1 MALILFYPFNLDAV
15 LILSFISFRSLSMT
29 EMTSS
34 VAVVFFSFLLLIRQ
48 TSYKINIEM
57 RRIVLMSAAILAQIY
72 YFLKTYLTKMK
83 KKKPITLINTMQII
97 TPAQLVNKFKN
108 IKS

>member
-1 MALILFYPFNLDAV
+1 
-15 LILSFISFRSLSMT
+15 
-29 EMTSS
+29 
-34 VAVVFFSFLLLIRQ
+34 
-48 TSYKINIEM
+48 M

-83 KKKPITLINTMQII
+83 KKKLITLINTMQII